1 MTSYERGD
9 VVLVPFPFSE
19 RLVTKKR
26 PAVVVS
32 SNAYHAASSDV
43 VIAQITSKLAVA
55 PRPGDHRVVAWQE
68 AGLVTPSLVRVKL
81 ATLHNGLILRRLGTM
96 PASDMRAV
104 DRGLGIAL
112 NLGRSARE
120 ETHA

>member
-19 RLVTKKR
+19 RAVAKRR

-32 SNAYHAASSDV
+32 SNTYHAASDDV
-43 VIAQITSKLAVA
+43 VIAQITSKLAVT
-55 PRPGDHRVVAWQE
+55 PRPGDHHVVAWQE

-81 ATLHNGLILRRLGTM
+81 ATLHSALILRRLGTM

-104 DRGLGIAL
+104 DRGLAVAL
-112 NLGRSARE
+112 SLGRSPRE
-120 ETHA
+120 ENHA

>member
-1 MTSYERGD
+1 MTSYERGA

-19 RLVTKKR
+19 RPVAKKR

-32 SNAYHAASSDV
+32 CNAYHRVSRDV

-55 PRPGDHRVVAWQE
+55 PRPGDHHILRWQE

-104 DRGLGIAL
+104 DRGLAVAL
-112 NLGRSARE
+112 SLGRSPRE
-120 ETHA
+120 EKHA

>member
-1 MTSYERGD
+1 MTSYERGA

-32 SNAYHAASSDV
+32 SDAYHKVTSDV
-43 VIAQITSKLAVA
+43 IIAQITSKLSVA

-68 AGLVTPSLVRVKL
+68 AGLAIPSLVRPKL

-96 PASDMRAV
+96 TPRDMRAI
-104 DRGLGIAL
+104 DRGLGVAL
-112 NLGRSARE
+112 SLASSARRE
-120 ETHA
+120 KYA

>member
-19 RLVTKKR
+19 RPVAKRR

-32 SNAYHAASSDV
+32 SNTYHKASDDV
-43 VIAQITSKLAVA
+43 IIAQITSKLAVT
-55 PRPGDHRVVAWQE
+55 PRPGDHHIVAWQE
-68 AGLVTPSLVRVKL
+68 AGLVTPSLVRTKL
-81 ATLHNGLILRRLGTM
+81 ATLHNALILRRLGTM

-104 DRGLGIAL
+104 DRGLAVAL
-112 NLGRSARE
+112 SLGRSARE
-120 ETHA
+120 ERDV